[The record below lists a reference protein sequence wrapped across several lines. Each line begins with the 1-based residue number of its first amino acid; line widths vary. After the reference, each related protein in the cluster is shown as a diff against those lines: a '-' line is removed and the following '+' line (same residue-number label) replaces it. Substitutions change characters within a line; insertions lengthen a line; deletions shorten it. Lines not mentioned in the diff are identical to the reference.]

1 MAYRAKN
8 ILKIKD
14 GILKMGKGQRSR
26 ETRALVKNENT
37 QVKKPVKKEN
47 KWVTPLVTTL
57 VIVLLVGILVL
68 TTLTDNGVILR
79 SKTVLKT
86 DNFKVSGT
94 VMKYAAM
101 STYNNMVNQ
110 FGEEIAQYLQ
120 FDNMKDSARTA
131 LEQYLV
137 YAEAAK
143 AAGVT
148 LDEDDY
154 KSIDDNIAAIED
166 AAKQSGYSKK
176 AYMSMLF
183 GKGVNEKDMR
193 EFFEIALLSSKY
205 ETQIYNETKDAVTD
219 EDIEAYYKE
228 NTDTLAV
235 ADVIKYTE
243 TLKIDVDLSTEEKDA
258 KKAEFLAKFDAMGA
272 AQSEEEFKAALV
284 SYLTEKADAAGTLDD
299 EAAASPETQAENA
312 YATLSKSNVS
322 LKDAA
327 DWLFEKADDAFVRA
341 DGEVK
346 VFTDDSDV
354 ETESEE
360 TEETKSASD
369 STEVTY
375 TVEVYFVLKAPYPN
389 DALSKSTGH
398 ILIAFDSYETKE
410 EAKAKADEVYAEY
423 LAGEQTK
430 DAFEALAEK
439 YTDDSG
445 VFYDDITAGQMVEP
459 FETWVFDEARAY
471 GDTGIVESEFGYH
484 IMFFTGEA
492 TWIATSRNTIV
503 GEKTG
508 DIFEE
513 YKEAYPVTANESA
526 YKSVKG

>member
-1 MAYRAKN
+1 
-8 ILKIKD
+8 
-14 GILKMGKGQRSR
+14 MGKGQRAR
-26 ETRALVKNENT
+26 ETRALTKNENK

-68 TTLTDNGVILR
+68 STLSDNGVLLR
-79 SKTVLKT
+79 SKTVLET
-86 DNFKVSGT
+86 QNFKVSGT

-110 FGEEIAQYLQ
+110 FGQEIAQYLQ

-137 YAEAAK
+137 YSEAAK

-148 LDEDDY
+148 LDEEDY
-154 KSIDDNIAAIED
+154 KTIDDNVAAIVD
-166 AAKQSGYSKK
+166 AAKANGYSTK

-193 EFFEIALLSSKY
+193 QFFELALLSSKY
-205 ETQIYNETKDAVTD
+205 ESQIYDETENAVTD
-219 EDIEAYYKE
+219 EEINAHYKE
-228 NTDTLAV
+228 NLDTLAV

-243 TLKIDVDLSTEEKDA
+243 TLKIDVDLAAEEKEA

-272 AQSEEEFKAALV
+272 AASEEEFKSALV
-284 SYLTEKADAAGTLDD
+284 AYLTEKAEADGTLDD
-299 EAAASPETQAENA
+299 EAAASPETQADNA
-312 YATLSKSNVS
+312 YTTVSKSQVS

-327 DWLFEKADDAFVRA
+327 EWIFEMADDTHVRA
-341 DGEVK
+341 NGEVK

-354 ETESEE
+354 KTESEE
-360 TEETKSASD
+360 TESKAD
-369 STEVTY
+369 ATEVTY
-375 TVEVYFVLKAPYPN
+375 TVEVYFVVKAPYPN

-445 VFYDDITAGQMVEP
+445 VFYDNITAGQMVEP
-459 FETWVFDEARAY
+459 FEAWVFDSARAY
-471 GDTGIVESEFGYH
+471 GDTEIVETEYGYH

-492 TWIATSRNTIV
+492 TWLATSRQTIV
-503 GEKTG
+503 SEKTG

-513 YKEAYPVTANESA
+513 YKEAYPVKANESA

>member
-1 MAYRAKN
+1 
-8 ILKIKD
+8 
-14 GILKMGKGQRSR
+14 MGKGQRSR

-57 VIVLLVGILVL
+57 VIVFLVGILVL

-284 SYLTEKADAAGTLDD
+284 SYLTEKGEEAPETKAD
-299 EAAASPETQAENA
+299 EAS
-312 YATLSKSNVS
+312 ATLTKSNVS

-341 DGEVK
+341 NGDVK
-346 VFTDDSDV
+346 VFVDDSDV
-354 ETESEE
+354 KTESEKTDE
-360 TEETKSASD
+360 TNSTSA
-369 STEVTY
+369 TTQVTY
-375 TVEVYFVLKAPYPN
+375 TVEVYFVVKAPYAN
-389 DALSKSTGH
+389 DALTKSTGH
-398 ILIAFDSYETKE
+398 ILMAFDSYETKE

-445 VFYDDITAGQMVEP
+445 VFYDDITEGQMVEP
-459 FETWVFDEARAY
+459 FETWVFDETRAY
-471 GDTGIVESEFGYH
+471 GDTGIVETEYGYH

-492 TWIATSRNTIV
+492 TWLATSRNSIIS
-503 GEKTG
+503 EKTG

>member
-1 MAYRAKN
+1 MAHCAK
-8 ILKIKD
+8 IIIKLKIKD
-14 GILKMGKGQRSR
+14 GILKMGKGQRAR

-37 QVKKPVKKEN
+37 QVKKTVKKKDN

-57 VIVLLVGILVL
+57 VIVFLVGILVL

-94 VMKYAAM
+94 MMKYATMA
-101 STYNNMVNQ
+101 TYNNMVNQ
-110 FGEEIAQYLQ
+110 WGEEIAQYLQ
-120 FDNMKDSARTA
+120 FDNMKESARTA

-137 YAEAAK
+137 YAEGAK

-154 KSIDDNIAAIED
+154 KSIDDNIAAIEE
-166 AAKQSGYSKK
+166 AAKENGYSKK
-176 AYMSMLF
+176 AYMAMLF

-193 EFFEIALLSSKY
+193 QFFELALLSSKY
-205 ETQIYNETKDAVTD
+205 ETQIYDETTDAVTD
-219 EDIEAYYKE
+219 EELEAYYKE
-228 NTDTLAV
+228 NLDTLAV

-243 TLKIDVDLSTEEKDA
+243 TLNIDVDLSAEEKEA
-258 KKAEFLAKFDAMGA
+258 KKAEFLAKFDAMST
-272 AQSEEEFKAALV
+272 AQSEEEFKTALV
-284 SYLTEKADAAGTLDD
+284 AYLTENGD
-299 EAAASPETQAENA
+299 EDPETNA
-312 YATLSKSNVS
+312 NDAYTTLSKSQVS
-322 LKDAA
+322 LAEAA
-327 DWLFEKADDAFVRA
+327 DWLFEMADEAHVRA
-341 DGEVK
+341 NGDVK
-346 VFTDDSDV
+346 VFVDDSDV

-360 TEETKSASD
+360 TEETESSD
-369 STEVTY
+369 DATEVTY
-375 TVEVYFVLKAPYPN
+375 TVEVYFVVKAPYPN

-398 ILIAFDSYETKE
+398 ILISFDSYETAE

-445 VFYDDITAGQMVEP
+445 VFYDDITEGQMVAE
-459 FETWVFDEARAY
+459 FEAWVFDEARTY
-471 GDTGIVESEFGYH
+471 GDTGIVETEYGYH
-484 IMFFTGEA
+484 IMYFTGEA
-492 TWIATSRNTIV
+492 TWMATSRSTIV
-503 GEKTG
+503 SEKTG
-508 DIFEE
+508 AIFEE
-513 YKEAYPVTANESA
+513 YQEKYPITANESA

>member
-1 MAYRAKN
+1 
-8 ILKIKD
+8 
-14 GILKMGKGQRSR
+14 MGKGQRAR
-26 ETRALVKNENT
+26 ETRSLGKNENT

-47 KWVTPLVTTL
+47 KWVTPLVTTI
-57 VIVLLVGILVL
+57 VIVFLVGILVL
-68 TTLTDNGVILR
+68 STLSDNGVILR

-110 FGEEIAQYLQ
+110 WGQEIAQYLQ

-131 LEQYLV
+131 LEEYLV

-143 AAGVT
+143 AAGVE
-148 LDEDDY
+148 LDDEDY
-154 KSIDDNIAAIED
+154 ETIDANLSAIEE
-166 AAKQSGYSKK
+166 AAKQNGYSKK
-176 AYMSMLF
+176 AYMAMLF

-205 ETQIYNETKDAVTD
+205 QTQIHNETEDAVTD
-219 EDIEAYYKE
+219 EEIQEYYKA

-243 TLKIDVDLSTEEKDA
+243 TLNINVDLAAEEKDA
-258 KKAEFLAKFDAMGA
+258 QKAEFLAKFDAMA
-272 AQSEEEFKAALV
+272 ASQSEDEFKTALV
-284 SYLTEKADAAGTLDD
+284 AYLTEKGEAD
-299 EAAASPETQAENA
+299 PETKVNDAFT
-312 YATLSKSNVS
+312 TLTKSNVS
-322 LKDAA
+322 LAEAA
-327 DWLFEKADDAFVRA
+327 DWLFEKADDEFVRTA
-341 DGEVK
+341 GEVN

-354 ETESEE
+354 ETDTESTEE
-360 TEETKSASD
+360 TEEA
-369 STEVTY
+369 TEVTY
-375 TVEVYFVLKAPYPN
+375 TVEVYFVVKAPYPN

-398 ILIAFDSYETKE
+398 ILIAFDSYETAE

-445 VFYDDITAGQMVEP
+445 VFYDDITEGQMVAE
-459 FETWVFDEARAY
+459 FEAWVFDETRAY
-471 GDTGIVESEFGYH
+471 GDTGIVESEYGYH

-492 TWIATSRNTIV
+492 TWLATSRNTIV
-503 GEKTG
+503 SEKTNEL
-508 DIFEE
+508 FEG
-513 YKEAYPVTANESA
+513 YKTAYPVTANESA

>member
-1 MAYRAKN
+1 
-8 ILKIKD
+8 
-14 GILKMGKGQRSR
+14 MGKGQRAR
-26 ETRALVKNENT
+26 ETRTLVKNENT
-37 QVKKPVKKEN
+37 QVKKPVKKSEK
-47 KWVTPLVTTL
+47 KWVTPLVSVL
-57 VIVLLVGILVL
+57 VIVFLVGALVL
-68 TTLTDNGVILR
+68 TVLSDNGVILR
-79 SKTVLKT
+79 SKTVLET
-86 DNFKVSGT
+86 ENYKVTGT
-94 VMKYAAM
+94 MMKYAAM

-110 FGEEIAQYLQ
+110 WGQEIAQYLQ

-137 YAEAAK
+137 YAEAAR

-154 KSIDDNIAAIED
+154 KTIDENLAAIEE
-166 AAKQSGYSKK
+166 AAKANGYSKK
-176 AYMSMLF
+176 AYTAMLF

-193 EFFEIALLSSKY
+193 DFFELALLSSKY
-205 ETQIYNETKDAVTD
+205 ETQIHDETTDAVT
-219 EDIEAYYKE
+219 EEEINAHYKE
-228 NTDTLAV
+228 NLDTLAV

-243 TLKIDVDLSTEEKDA
+243 TLKIDVDLSSEEKEA

-272 AQSEEEFKAALV
+272 AASEDEFKAALV
-284 SYLTEKADAAGTLDD
+284 AYLTEKAEAEGTLDD

-312 YATLSKSNVS
+312 YTTLSKSQVS
-322 LKDAA
+322 LAEAA
-327 DWLFEKADDAFVRA
+327 DWLFEIADEAHVRA
-341 DGEVK
+341 AGDVK

-354 ETESEE
+354 ETDSEE
-360 TEETKSASD
+360 TESKEDA
-369 STEVTY
+369 TEVTY
-375 TVEVYFVLKAPYPN
+375 TVEVYFVVKAPYPN

-430 DAFEALAEK
+430 DAFEALADK

-445 VFYDDITAGQMVEP
+445 VFYDNITEGQMVEP

-471 GDTGIVESEFGYH
+471 GDTGIVETEYGYH

-492 TWIATSRNTIV
+492 TWLATSRSTIV
-503 GEKTG
+503 SEKTG

>member
-1 MAYRAKN
+1 
-8 ILKIKD
+8 
-14 GILKMGKGQRSR
+14 MGKGQRAR
-26 ETRALVKNENT
+26 DTRALGKNENT

-57 VIVLLVGILVL
+57 VIVFLVGILVL
-68 TTLTDNGVILR
+68 STLSDNGVLLR

-94 VMKYAAM
+94 MMKYAAM

-110 FGEEIAQYLQ
+110 WGQEIAQYLQ

-154 KSIDDNIAAIED
+154 KSIDDNVAAIEE
-166 AAKQSGYSKK
+166 AAKTNGYSTK
-176 AYMSMLF
+176 AYMAMLF

-193 EFFEIALLSSKY
+193 QFFELALLSSKY
-205 ETQIYNETKDAVTD
+205 ETQIYNETEDAVTD
-219 EDIEAYYKE
+219 EEIDAYYKE
-228 NTDTLAV
+228 NVDTLTV
-235 ADVIKYTE
+235 ADVIKYTD
-243 TLKIDVDLSTEEKDA
+243 TLKIDVDLASEEKEA
-258 KKAEFLAKFDAMGA
+258 QKAEFLAKFDAMGA
-272 AQSEEEFKAALV
+272 AMGEDEFKAALV
-284 SYLTEKADAAGTLDD
+284 AYLTEKA
-299 EAAASPETQAENA
+299 EESPETKADDA
-312 YATLSKSNVS
+312 YTTLSKSQVS
-322 LKDAA
+322 LAEAA

-341 DGEVK
+341 TGDVK

-354 ETESEE
+354 KTEGTE
-360 TEETKSASD
+360 TEEAASAD
-369 STEVTY
+369 ATEVTY
-375 TVEVYFVLKAPYPN
+375 TVEVYFVVKAPYPN

-445 VFYDDITAGQMVEP
+445 VFYNDITEGQMVAP
-459 FETWVFDEARAY
+459 FEEWVFDSARAY
-471 GDTGIVESEFGYH
+471 GDTEIVETEYGYH

-492 TWIATSRNTIV
+492 TWLATSRNTIV
-503 GEKTG
+503 SEKTG

-513 YKEAYPVTANESA
+513 YKEAYPITANESA